1 MAKMQFRRA
10 VRGVSLI
17 EVLMAVLIFSIG
29 LIGLAGLLIV
39 STRSNQA
46 AFVRTQVTFLANS
59 MADRMRANPY
69 GLWEGD
75 YTDTFP
81 VTGTMPKCDT
91 TKACIPS
98 DVALRDKLLWGTQLQ
113 TFLPGLGATS
123 IACTAASGTS
133 YNPTAQIGLR
143 PPYGGKCTMIITW
156 AERGTSGGTDD
167 NTDSA
172 SLQSFTWVFEP

>member
-1 MAKMQFRRA
+1 MQFRRA

-17 EVLMAVLIFSIG
+17 EVLMAVLIFSLG

-39 STRSNQA
+39 STRSNQS
-46 AFVRTQVTFLANS
+46 AFVRTQVTFLASS

-75 YTDTFP
+75 YTATFP
-81 VTGTMPKCDT
+81 VAGTLPTCDA
-91 TKACIPS
+91 TKACAPA
-98 DVALRDKLLWGTQLQ
+98 DVALRDKILWGTQLQ

-167 NTDSA
+167 KTASA
-172 SLQSFTWVFEP
+172 NLQSFTWVFEP